1 MNIAEMHTWFRQ
13 YAQQMGMQYVRGIL
27 PEQIDIVINTAIT
40 DITNQLVRENVG
52 VSNDRIITDNAKVG
66 QINALRTLYK
76 VKTIDLIGGSAA
88 SLPFKYDPA
97 NYFNGK
103 YESNDTYSFPD
114 VMFWNDFSI
123 NYCKVKTGW
132 TSAETPPVAEDSGNQ
147 FITNFYPVRLIED
160 SYLADTINDFVLKNR
175 LRSPILIIYSTET
188 GGKPKFELY
197 IDKFNKT
204 SGMLENSLAPYK
216 FRMSYISKPAVVK
229 YSEDISGENVDCD
242 LPEYL
247 HVDIL
252 KRAVDLYRIAVNG
265 SLHSSQQQ
273 SDAQEREL
281 YRNNAGGN

>member
-40 DITNQLVRENVG
+40 DTVNQLVKDNVG
-52 VSNDRIITDNAKVG
+52 VTNDRVITDNAKIG
-66 QINALRTLYK
+66 QINSLRTLYK
-76 VKTIDLIGGSAA
+76 VKTIDLISGSAD

-103 YESNDTYSFPD
+103 YESNDAYSFPD

-123 NYCKVKTGW
+123 NYCKAKTGW
-132 TSAETPPVAEDSGNQ
+132 TSSSKPPVEEEEGSK
-147 FITNFYPVRLIED
+147 FITNFYPVRLIEE
-160 SYLADTINDFVLKNR
+160 SYLSDTLNDFVLKNR
-175 LRSPILIIYSTET
+175 LRSPILVIYSND
-188 GGKPKFELY
+188 GNQNLKFELY
-197 IDKFNKT
+197 IDKFNKET
-204 SGMLENSLAPYK
+204 GLLENSLVPYK

-229 YSEDISGENVDCD
+229 YSEDISGQNVDCD

-273 SDAQEREL
+273 NDAQEREL
-281 YRNNAGGN
+281 YRNTAGAN